1 MAVELAPAIVAS
13 VGGIVTA
20 WLRHR
25 GRVQRTELERDAAR
39 EEVARL
45 RVEVDELHHEILRLE
60 RAAARMN
67 MVTPFHVVT
76 VPHSPESP

>member
-1 MAVELAPAIVAS
+1 MGEFAPAIVAS

-45 RVEVDELHHEILRLE
+45 RAQVDELHDEILQLE
-60 RAAARMN
+60 RAAARR
-67 MVTPFHVVT
+67 VDTHAE
-76 VPHSPESP
+76 ES

>member
-1 MAVELAPAIVAS
+1 VGEFAPAIVAS

-45 RVEVDELHHEILRLE
+45 RAQVDELHDEILQLE
-60 RAAARMN
+60 RAAARR
-67 MVTPFHVVT
+67 VDTHAE
-76 VPHSPESP
+76 ES

>member
-1 MAVELAPAIVAS
+1 MGEFAPALVAS

-67 MVTPFHVVT
+67 MITPLHVPS
-76 VPHSPESP
+76 VPHPPESP

>member
-1 MAVELAPAIVAS
+1 VGEFAPAIVAS
-13 VGGIVTA
+13 VGGVVTA

-45 RVEVDELHHEILRLE
+45 RAQVDELHDEILRLE
-60 RAAARMN
+60 RAAARR
-67 MVTPFHVVT
+67 VDTHAE
-76 VPHSPESP
+76 ES

>member
-1 MAVELAPAIVAS
+1 VAVELAPAIVAS

-45 RVEVDELHHEILRLE
+45 RAEVDELHHEILRLE
-60 RAAARMN
+60 RAAARR
-67 MVTPFHVVT
+67 VDTHVE
-76 VPHSPESP
+76 ES

>member
-1 MAVELAPAIVAS
+1 VGEFAPAIVAS

-45 RVEVDELHHEILRLE
+45 RAQVDDLHDEILRLE

>member
-1 MAVELAPAIVAS
+1 VGEFAPAIVAS

-45 RVEVDELHHEILRLE
+45 RAEVDELHHEILRLE

-67 MVTPFHVVT
+67 MITPLHVPS

>member
-1 MAVELAPAIVAS
+1 VGEFAPAIVAS

-45 RVEVDELHHEILRLE
+45 RAQVDELHHEILRLE
-60 RAAARMN
+60 RAAARR
-67 MVTPFHVVT
+67 VDTHT
-76 VPHSPESP
+76 EES

>member
-1 MAVELAPAIVAS
+1 MGEFAPAIVAS

-45 RVEVDELHHEILRLE
+45 RAQVDDLHDEILRLE

>member
-1 MAVELAPAIVAS
+1 VGEFAPAIVAS

-45 RVEVDELHHEILRLE
+45 RAEVDELHHEILQFE
-60 RAAARMN
+60 RAAARR
-67 MVTPFHVVT
+67 VDTHAE
-76 VPHSPESP
+76 ES

>member
-1 MAVELAPAIVAS
+1 VAVELAPAIVAS

-25 GRVQRTELERDAAR
+25 GRVQRTEMERDAAR

-45 RVEVDELHHEILRLE
+45 RVQVDELEDEILRLE
-60 RAAARMN
+60 RASARWL
-67 MVTPFHVVT
+67 H
-76 VPHSPESP
+76 HIAHEDE

>member
-1 MAVELAPAIVAS
+1 MGEFAPAIVAS
-13 VGGIVTA
+13 VGGVVTA

-67 MVTPFHVVT
+67 MITPFHVSS

>member
-1 MAVELAPAIVAS
+1 MGEFAPAIVAS

-45 RVEVDELHHEILRLE
+45 RVQVDELHDEILRLE

-67 MVTPFHVVT
+67 MITPFHVVT
-76 VPHSPESP
+76 VAHSPESP